1 MNKSIAIIAGEP
13 NSISSEIIFKSWKLR
28 KKYKHKPLFV
38 IGSINLLNLQK
49 KKLNY
54 QIKIKKIDDNFK
66 LKDLKTNQLP
76 VYNVDYKPKNSFEKI
91 SNKSNKYILKC
102 FDKAIKFKKLN
113 KIIGFINCPVSKE
126 ILFPKRNHGVTEFL
140 SKKTG
145 SLGDEVML
153 LYNKEL
159 SVSPITTHIPLNQ
172 VSSKLKLPNIVKRVK
187 VINAFYKK
195 ILKKKPHFGML
206 GLNPHNFSN
215 SINSEEKQ
223 IISKAIK
230 KISKI
235 NIKVSG
241 PISPDSSFLVFKKY
255 KFDILIGMY
264 HDQVLSPFKA
274 LYNFNAINITLGLPF
289 VRVSPDHGV
298 ASNIMGKNLA
308 NPTSLIESI
317 KFFNFI
323 NK

>member
-1 MNKSIAIIAGEP
+1 
-13 NSISSEIIFKSWKLR
+13 
-28 KKYKHKPLFV
+28 
-38 IGSINLLNLQK
+38 
-49 KKLNY
+49 
-54 QIKIKKIDDNFK
+54 
-66 LKDLKTNQLP
+66 
-76 VYNVDYKPKNSFEKI
+76 
-91 SNKSNKYILKC
+91 
-102 FDKAIKFKKLN
+102 
-113 KIIGFINCPVSKE
+113 
-126 ILFPKRNHGVTEFL
+126 
-140 SKKTG
+140 
-145 SLGDEVML
+145 ML